1 MGNIKHIAIDTG
13 KRNTKVVFEMPQ
25 AGHSQ
30 EISFP
35 TAIAEGID
43 ETADSNSHIIEFN
56 GESYLVGEQALT
68 VSEID
73 SANSK
78 NNEIHKICIL
88 TALGLAFKSGTTVE
102 AVIGIPLDLY
112 MNKEEKKNYRDNM
125 LPVGEIEFKID
136 GEIRKI
142 IVAKTIIRPEGYGA
156 IYNRREDIADSII
169 NVVDIGGLNMNACE
183 YRMGKMQELSRKT
196 MQMGGK
202 YLYTQ
207 SLDAIRKAVTPDE
220 RKRMENL
227 TAEDFEHY
235 VVIAKDY
242 ATGRLIVGFDHL
254 ETKGLYATQVRVFGL
269 NFIEPKPHNGE
280 ILLAKPRYRDP
291 SQKITWAWLN
301 ETTAELTFSEPQRAL
316 ATGQALAFYRN
327 DCLIGGGIY
336 AEIVG

>member
-13 KRNTKVVFEMPQ
+13 KRSTKVVFELSQ
-25 AGHSQ
+25 VGHSQ
-30 EISFP
+30 TISFP

-56 GESYLVGEQALT
+56 GISYLVGEQALT
-68 VSEID
+68 GSEID

-136 GEIRKI
+136 GENRKI

-169 NVVDIGGLNMNACE
+169 NVVDIGGLNVNACE
-183 YRMGKMQELSRKT
+183 YRMGNMQELSRKT

-235 VVIAKDY
+235 VVKGAYSKLAGSEEIFKKVRLSLVKAIKN
-242 ATGRLIVGFDHL
+242 AISTGNNKLSLMNDTYFIGGTAFLLREEIK
-254 ETKGLYATQVRVFGL
+254 EVFGAEYCKFCAD
-269 NFIEPKPHNGE
+269 NYEEMKFANARGFYK
-280 ILLAKPRYRDP
+280 LLIN
-291 SQKITWAWLN
+291 S
-301 ETTAELTFSEPQRAL
+301 
-316 ATGQALAFYRN
+316 
-327 DCLIGGGIY
+327 
-336 AEIVG
+336 